1 MKPANNNEV
10 DLLLRALAR
19 ERTGAASQSGSDG
32 GEAEGTTSDHL
43 DADELNSYAEGLA
56 PAPARARYTEHLAEC
71 AACRGIVVSLTQA
84 AGVATRLEDPAQTRG
99 AGFWKRLSE
108 FLSPKVLGYAIPALV
123 LTAVIG
129 IGFVALKQRQVQ
141 EFVAQNE
148 RPGGA
153 PPAAQHQTDSGPSS
167 APQPQPSVQNGTQS
181 GRITEL
187 PKERTALED
196 DEKLQAGQ
204 GSGKPETSVAKVAPS
219 KDAGQ
224 ADVASGVES
233 RPYAPEPKAAEAPPP
248 PPVINPEKSAEL
260 AKERSEKREDQPRD
274 QNEEFRVQ
282 TDEVHGPNRSRSNT
296 AQVATQRGAGV
307 MAGRGPSA
315 DKNKKDADVE
325 TRSVMGRHFTREG
338 DAWVDTA
345 YEYSQATVRVARGS
359 DQFRAL
365 VADEPA
371 IRTIAAQLNGVVIVV
386 WKNRAYRIQ

>member
-1 MKPANNNEV
+1 MKAANNNEV

-32 GEAEGTTSDHL
+32 GDAESISSDHL

-56 PAPARARYTEHLAEC
+56 PVPARARYTEHLAEC
-71 AACRGIVVSLTQA
+71 AACRGIVVGLTQA
-84 AGVATRLEDPAQTRG
+84 AGVATRFEDPAQTGG
-99 AGFWKRLSE
+99 AGFWTRLSE

-129 IGFVALKQRQVQ
+129 IGFVALKQRQGP

-148 RPGGA
+148 RPGQA
-153 PPAAQHQTDSGPSS
+153 PPAAQHQTDSGPLS
-167 APQPQPSVQNGTQS
+167 ATQPQPTVQNGIVS
-181 GRITEL
+181 GRNAEQL
-187 PKERTALED
+187 KEKTALE

-204 GSGKPETSVAKVAPS
+204 GSGKPEVSVARVVPS
-219 KDAGQ
+219 KDAGE

-260 AKERSEKREDQPRD
+260 ATGRTEKREDQPRD
-274 QNEEFRVQ
+274 QDEAFRVQ
-282 TDEVHGPNRSRSNT
+282 TGDEHGPNRSRNNT

-315 DKNKKDADVE
+315 DKNKKGADVE
-325 TRSVMGRHFTREG
+325 TRSIMGRHFIRAG
-338 DAWVDTA
+338 DGWVDTA

>member
-32 GEAEGTTSDHL
+32 GDAEGSSDHL

-71 AACRGIVVSLTQA
+71 AACRGIVVGLTQA

-167 APQPQPSVQNGTQS
+167 VAQPQPTVQNGILS
-181 GRITEL
+181 GRNTEQL
-187 PKERTALED
+187 KEKTALE

-204 GSGKPETSVAKVAPS
+204 GSGKPEASVAKVVPS

-224 ADVASGVES
+224 TDVASGIES
-233 RPYAPEPKAAEAPPP
+233 RPYALEPKAAEAPPP

-260 AKERSEKREDQPRD
+260 AKQRSEKREDQPRD

-282 TDEVHGPNRSRSNT
+282 TDDVHGPNRSRSNSAPAT
-296 AQVATQRGAGV
+296 TQRGAGI

-315 DKNKKDADVE
+315 DKNKKDGDVE

-371 IRTIAAQLNGVVIVV
+371 IRTIASQLNGVVIVV

>member
-19 ERTGAASQSGSDG
+19 ERTGAALQSGSDG
-32 GEAEGTTSDHL
+32 GDAESISSEHL

-71 AACRGIVVSLTQA
+71 AACRGIVVGLTQA

-129 IGFVALKQRQVQ
+129 IGFLALKQRQGS

-148 RPGGA
+148 RPGEA
-153 PPAAQHQTDSGPSS
+153 PPASQHQTDSGPSS
-167 APQPQPSVQNGTQS
+167 AVQPQPTVQNGILS
-181 GRITEL
+181 GRNTEQL
-187 PKERTALED
+187 KEKTALE

-204 GSGKPETSVAKVAPS
+204 GSGKPEAGVAKVAPS

-224 ADVASGVES
+224 TDVASGIES
-233 RPYAPEPKAAEAPPP
+233 RPYALEPKAAEAPPP

-274 QNEEFRVQ
+274 QTEEFRVQ
-282 TDEVHGPNRSRSNT
+282 TDDVHGPNRSRSNT
-296 AQVATQRGAGV
+296 AQATTQRGAGI